1 MLSDWWGLASVF
13 RCQVSSVHSWKTSW
27 LTLPA
32 LVSPASV
39 SCAQGLCS
47 IAPRLRLLQG
57 PLRLRGTFL
66 HGCCHTDSP
75 SLSPGSETLVSRVRF
90 RNWGWVCLFDR
101 PEILCLSPS
110 YRGGWD
116 RGHLVLSISKED
128 MGSALKLEGFPRY
141 GKRVQILS
149 GQTTGAFLLQITG
162 LMRLEDGL
170 ITATCGS
177 GYLRSH
183 EWHDGYMG

>member
-1 MLSDWWGLASVF
+1 M
-13 RCQVSSVHSWKTSW
+13 
-27 LTLPA
+27 
-32 LVSPASV
+32 
-39 SCAQGLCS
+39 
-47 IAPRLRLLQG
+47 
-57 PLRLRGTFL
+57 
-66 HGCCHTDSP
+66 
-75 SLSPGSETLVSRVRF
+75 
-90 RNWGWVCLFDR
+90 CLFGR

-183 EWHDGYMG
+183 G